1 MPLDKTTHSLFEEE
15 TRTLLRKRLILLF
28 SIGLFASAGAYVG
41 DLLFQVRRSV
51 AIDGA
56 FRPWYDE
63 LFISHSVSFV
73 IGLLAV
79 WLFRDSV
86 KRLQWTAFLIMA
98 YNIIGVI
105 FSHSAFTP
113 QLFPLFYLA
122 IMLFVPAAFLP
133 IPLRFQCGLVAVA
146 LASFPLFQVYAANQ
160 MKIFSAM
167 TDIFVLGLTT
177 ILVSKTL
184 YNMRRRLLKAG
195 NYFLRE
201 KLGEGGMGTVFVG
214 EHALICRPTA
224 IKVLKADGKENQMA
238 IARFEREVRL
248 VSMLTH
254 PNTITILD
262 YGRTSDNSFFYAM
275 EFLEG
280 MDLQKFVKK
289 YGAVPAE
296 RAVYLLRQICGSLAE
311 AHLRG
316 ITHRDIKPSNIF
328 LTKRGGL
335 CDFVKVLDFGLAK
348 EIPKEGEA
356 GLSKSGGFVG
366 TPGYI
371 APEAIY
377 GHATIDHRADIYNVG
392 AVTYYLLT
400 GQPLFASSSSVE
412 LLVDHVKTIPPKP
425 SEVTELPIPP
435 ELDAIVM
442 KCLAKAPEDRFQSTG
457 ELEDE
462 IDRVPL
468 ESRWDQ
474 KKANAWWE
482 LHLNIEEGIHI
493 SFETGRVIGPAG
505 RPLTGPESP
514 KLLNRQ
520 DLAE

>member
-1 MPLDKTTHSLFEEE
+1 MNNNIHSLFEEE
-15 TRTLLRKRLILLF
+15 TRGLLRKRLILLF
-28 SIGLFASAGAYVG
+28 SIGLFVSAGTYLG
-41 DLLFQVRRSV
+41 DLFFQVRRSV
-51 AIDGA
+51 VIDGT
-56 FRPWYDE
+56 FRPWYDL
-63 LFISHSVSFV
+63 LFISHPVSFV

-79 WLFRDSV
+79 WFFRDSV

-98 YNIIGVI
+98 YNIVEVI
-105 FSHSAFTP
+105 FSYSVFTP

-167 TDIFVLGLTT
+167 VDIFVLGLTT
-177 ILVSKTL
+177 ILVGKTL
-184 YNMRRRLLKAG
+184 YNMRRKLLKAG
-195 NYFLRE
+195 NYLLYE

-224 IKVLKADGKENQMA
+224 IKVLKADGKENQTA

-248 VSMLTH
+248 VSLLTH
-254 PNTITILD
+254 PNTITIFD

-280 MDLQKFVKK
+280 LDLQQFVKK
-289 YGAVPAE
+289 YGSLPPE
-296 RAVYLLRQICGSLAE
+296 RAVFILRQVCGSLAE

-316 ITHRDIKPSNIF
+316 IIHRDVKPSNIF

-356 GLSKSGGFVG
+356 GLSKSGGFIG

-371 APEAIY
+371 APEEIY
-377 GHATIDHRADIYNVG
+377 GHDQIDHRSDIYNVG
-392 AVTYYLLT
+392 AVAYYLLT
-400 GQPLFASSSSVE
+400 GQPIFASSSSVE

-425 SEVTELPIPP
+425 SEVSEVPIPL
-435 ELDAIVM
+435 ELDAVVM
-442 KCLAKAPEDRFQSTG
+442 KCLAKSPDDRFQTMT
-457 ELEDE
+457 EFVEAL
-462 IDRVPL
+462 DRVPFG
-468 ESRWDQ
+468 SPWDQ
-474 KKANAWWE
+474 QKANDWWG
-482 LHLNIEEGIHI
+482 LHLIIEEGIHI

-505 RPLTGPESP
+505 RPLTRPESP
-514 KLLNRQ
+514 KLLNRR